1 MPLEAL
7 RRRNHRAPPRPLLE
21 LQPTRHGSRSDPRH
35 ATARSVRQSLPPLAS
50 GAPVGVGD
58 PSERNPFLEF
68 RDETFIAL
76 HGLGR
81 KGAGAYAVNSDSA
94 HCPMAGRIT
103 CELDQSRL
111 CCTVGGRVVEV
122 RMDCRRSWVAA
133 RRGRTWMRCLRAPR
147 PALLSDPQRPRSTTS
162 RRKE

>member
-1 MPLEAL
+1 M
-7 RRRNHRAPPRPLLE
+7 RTSPPAAASASVM
-21 LQPTRHGSRSDPRH
+21 SRS
-35 ATARSVRQSLPPLAS
+35 ARSVRQSLPPLAS
-50 GAPVGVGD
+50 GDPVGVGD

-122 RMDCRRSWVAA
+122 RMATTLCEECSPELAATCVRRPRGRRRSVRAEPVSRVP
-133 RRGRTWMRCLRAPR
+133 RRNFYRTA
-147 PALLSDPQRPRSTTS
+147 RPRSERS
-162 RRKE
+162 RGLRS